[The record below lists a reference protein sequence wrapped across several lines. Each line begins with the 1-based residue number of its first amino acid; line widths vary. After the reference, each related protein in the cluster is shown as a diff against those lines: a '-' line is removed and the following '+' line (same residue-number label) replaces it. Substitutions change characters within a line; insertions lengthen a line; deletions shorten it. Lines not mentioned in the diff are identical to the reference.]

1 MTKSAVFFVQCDIVM
16 LIKYQPSQL
25 YKHSYPDNCAPRKI
39 ARWLGL
45 VLGLGGNQTIGLKEN
60 FPPVRVRVW
69 VRVSFGVWGQFS
81 SGAIVLEPSYRN
93 DKILFK
99 AQSLSLMRSI
109 NNKTEEI
116 IKDVILHTLT
126 CQNRKVKKYGK
137 PLKLHK

>member
-1 MTKSAVFFVQCDIVM
+1 MNKSAVFFVQCDIVM

-25 YKHSYPDNCAPRKI
+25 YKHSYPDNCTPRKI
-39 ARWLGL
+39 APWLGL
-45 VLGLGGNQTIGLKEN
+45 VLGLGGQPEN
-60 FPPVRVRVW
+60 WPQGKFPP
-69 VRVSFGVWGQFS
+69 GQGQGLGKGQFWS
-81 SGAIVLEPSYRN
+81 LGAIFFGAIVLEPSYRN